1 MYGPLN
7 QKGLKNLE
15 KINQYS
21 CSIILTDH
29 DIIDY
34 KKILKKSNLIFDTRG
49 IYNSFKSKKII
60 NFSF

>member
-1 MYGPLN
+1 MYGSLN
-7 QKGLKNLE
+7 QKGLGSLG
-15 KINQYS
+15 KISQYT

-60 NFSF
+60 NFLF